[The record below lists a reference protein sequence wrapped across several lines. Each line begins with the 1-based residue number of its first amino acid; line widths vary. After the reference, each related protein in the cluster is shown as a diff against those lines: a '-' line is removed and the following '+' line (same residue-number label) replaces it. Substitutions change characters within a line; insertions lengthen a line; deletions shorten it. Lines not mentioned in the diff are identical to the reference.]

1 LASTTY
7 LSPIALN
14 IMFITAQPSFPPANQ
29 LLERLRSTDYR
40 RLALSAWSAFV
51 TACVYVFIA
60 GQLTRRA
67 YNFLAPHLLTFLR
80 AAALTIESTLPTE
93 AAPTTPPVLR
103 HPPQQTKPQ
112 STRRRKATAQ
122 S

>member
-1 LASTTY
+1 
-7 LSPIALN
+7 
-14 IMFITAQPSFPPANQ
+14 MFITAQPSFPPANQ

-40 RLALSAWSAFV
+40 LLALSAWSAFV

-80 AAALTIESTLPTE
+80 AAAHAIETTLPTE
-93 AAPTTPPVLR
+93 AAPTTPPKLQ
-103 HPPQQTKPQ
+103 HPPQQTKQ
-112 STRRRKATAQ
+112 QRNATRSTKAARRASIPAA
-122 S
+122 

>member
-1 LASTTY
+1 M
-7 LSPIALN
+7 LSIS
-14 IMFITAQPSFPPANQ
+14 QPSFPPIDSF
-29 LLERLRSTDYR
+29 LERVRTTDYR
-40 RLALSAWSAFV
+40 RLALSIWGAFV

-80 AAALTIESTLPTE
+80 AAAHAIETTLPVE